1 MSDDLASVAA
11 VLDDEYARTILEAAR
26 DEPRSADELSEACD
40 ASPSTVY
47 RRIERLE
54 ATGLLADRQRIDP
67 DGHHH
72 KVYVS
77 RLTRVTVDLGEDG
90 FACTV
95 ERDRDPDE
103 DAVDRFTRLYEGFK

>member
-1 MSDDLASVAA
+1 MTSL
-11 VLDDEYARTILEAAR
+11 LDDEYARAILEAAR
-26 DEPRSADELSEACD
+26 DEPLSADELSDACG

-54 ATGLLADRQRIDP
+54 SQNLLAAHQRLDP

-72 KVYVS
+72 EVYSTRVQ
-77 RLTRVTVDLGEDG
+77 RVTVELRDDG

-95 ERDRDPDE
+95 DRGGE
-103 DAVDRFTRLYEGFK
+103 DAADRFTRLYEGFK